1 MLTLR
6 ADGDLSDYKNT
17 SDLQRRIAANAGVD
31 ASLVSINVE
40 AGSVIIT
47 AIIEVPASTNA
58 TAVLDSL
65 HSNLGNTTL
74 ASNALGI
81 LVEWVLITRT
91 PAPSDIPVWLPV
103 SLGCV
108 GCCFCSLLMMLALA
122 RRRRSRRL
130 AKRIPGSGGGDG
142 ANRVRSAAQQRE
154 LMAAA
159 AVALKSARDIV
170 ATSRDDTPSPLP
182 VLQRFASTLQR
193 KGRLG
198 SERWRNGSPLSRH
211 LSNFPTGPV
220 AHQRWLDHN
229 VRHFATTQHELADQ
243 EGPPATVACWP
254 DGSYFPRTDS
264 QLPSTESDLPLTSS
278 HFPPTNSDGPPT
290 SSPTAWVQAMAWLS
304 DAIDQLPQTRD
315 STPATSLVLPYGYS
329 RGALPLTD
337 SRPPHVMG
345 SATNPMRR
353 PGPKAKSRL
362 PMSSKPTEKVS
373 PSDFE
378 DEARAG
384 AAPPVPSACAERP
397 PQDIEM
403 TSPQQLPQ
411 ESPHVITDEEL
422 TIQHAVNDP
431 QCTGEFGGNSEFHPM
446 SLATVGQSTSD
457 LAAQGGAPN
466 GMTIDPQQQRKS
478 KRTGRASGI
487 LGFRLVWNDAP
498 NAAAQQDVKGTYG
511 KYEKVKTLGKGSFG
525 TAVLLQHR
533 RTGNFVVSKQVR
545 VQEMPRAELSKV
557 KRKINQPQVKT

>member
-1 MLTLR
+1 MLILR
-6 ADGDLSDYKNT
+6 VSGSISNYGNT
-17 SDLQRRIAANAGVD
+17 SDLQGKIATNAGVD
-31 ASLVSINVE
+31 ASLVSITVE
-40 AGSVIIT
+40 AGSVILT
-47 AIIEVPASTNA
+47 AKIEVPASTNA
-58 TAVLDSL
+58 TAVLNSL
-65 HSNLGNTTL
+65 RSILGNTTL

-81 LVEWVLITRT
+81 QVESVESVHITRI
-91 PAPSDIPVWLPV
+91 PAPSDISVWLPV
-103 SLGCV
+103 SFSFV
-108 GCCFCSLLMMLALA
+108 GCCFCSLLMLAFA
-122 RRRRSRRL
+122 RRRRSSRL

-159 AVALKSARDIV
+159 AVALRSARDIV

-193 KGRLG
+193 QGRLG
-198 SERWRNGSPLSRH
+198 SEKWRNGSPLSRH

-229 VRHFATTQHELADQ
+229 VRHFATTQHEPAGQ

-254 DGSYFPRTDS
+254 DGSYFPPTDS
-264 QLPSTESDLPLTSS
+264 QLPSTESDLPLTTSQ
-278 HFPPTNSDGPPT
+278 FPPTSSDLPPT
-290 SSPTAWVQAMAWLS
+290 SSPTARVQAMAWLS

-315 STPATSLVLPYGYS
+315 STPATPLVLPYGYS
-329 RGALPLTD
+329 QGALPLTD
-337 SRPPHVMG
+337 SCPPHVMG

-353 PGPKAKSRL
+353 LGPRAKSRL
-362 PMSSKPTEKVS
+362 AMSSKPTEKVS

-378 DEARAG
+378 DVAG

-397 PQDIEM
+397 PQDVEM

-422 TIQHAVNDP
+422 TSQHAVNDS
-431 QCTGEFGGNSEFHPM
+431 QFTGEFGGNSEFHPM
-446 SLATVGQSTSD
+446 PLATVAQSSSD

-478 KRTGRASGI
+478 KRTFPTI
-487 LGFRLVWNDAP
+487 GFRLVWNDAP
-498 NAAAQQDVKGTYG
+498 NAAQQQDVKGTYG